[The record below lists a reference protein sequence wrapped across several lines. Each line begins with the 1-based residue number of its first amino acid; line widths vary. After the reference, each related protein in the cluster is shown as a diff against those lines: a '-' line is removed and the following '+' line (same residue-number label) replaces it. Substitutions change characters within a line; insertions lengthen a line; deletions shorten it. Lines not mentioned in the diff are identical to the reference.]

1 MNINDRLL
9 LCKESE
15 GERADLKHEGEARGR
30 FWVQF
35 PPCLSVCGCPP
46 IQPVNGWCVSC
57 DGRLTRPGSTP
68 APHLEQTEAA

>member
-35 PPCLSVCGCPP
+35 PPFLYVVPAWVSSHYACERLVC
-46 IQPVNGWCVSC
+46 V
-57 DGRLTRPGSTP
+57 L
-68 APHLEQTEAA
+68 